1 MSLFLTSPRN
11 QGRTKKKAITN
22 GGPAISGTCDQWDLL
37 PNQRQKMHGEQ
48 EMTEQSRKGHKREC
62 PLVSKNA

>member
-22 GGPAISGTCDQWDLL
+22 GGPAISEISYPISIIKCME
-37 PNQRQKMHGEQ
+37 K
-48 EMTEQSRKGHKREC
+48 KRRLSIVEKTMKESA
-62 PLVSKNA
+62 L